1 MVEREYSKKNELGH
15 GVPLPRLGI
24 GPQRKRQ
31 ISVQSVGGVCNFL
44 SSASPQQR
52 FEMVDQCY
60 SSVSAQFY
68 RQAKDSLPSKCEGR
82 LTPKGESL
90 NLSWLYLFIHL
101 VSSLLSL
108 PFANWA
114 SQEGDVF
121 VSPEFLT
128 LVHGFSFV
136 PFSQDFPFPC
146 LLATAILDFFFLF

>member
-1 MVEREYSKKNELGH
+1 MGSPYQGWGSVPRGKGKFQSKVLGEC
-15 GVPLPRLGI
+15 VI
-24 GPQRKRQ
+24 
-31 ISVQSVGGVCNFL
+31 
-44 SSASPQQR
+44 
-52 FEMVDQCY
+52 
-60 SSVSAQFY
+60 SSVLPHRSKDLTWWTSVTAQFY